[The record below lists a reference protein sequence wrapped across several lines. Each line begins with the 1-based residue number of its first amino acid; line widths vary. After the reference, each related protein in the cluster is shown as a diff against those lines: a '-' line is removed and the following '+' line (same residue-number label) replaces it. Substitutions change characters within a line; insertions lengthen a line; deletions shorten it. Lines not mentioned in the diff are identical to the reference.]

1 MTPAAGH
8 RPTASRSAEVASLL
22 RSRRDRLQPGEV
34 GLPAGT
40 RRRTR
45 GLRREEVAQLAS
57 ISTTYYTF
65 LEQGRDIRPSR
76 QILDAVA
83 DALRLTGPE
92 RGYLHELVHGPT
104 SAVPGPTAPDGGGA
118 EKLPAA
124 VADLVDRLDPDPT
137 YVSGRCWDVLAA
149 NRAARL
155 LWADWPA
162 LPPAERNI
170 VWWTFMHPAARSVLV
185 DWESEA
191 SAQLARFRT
200 AAARHPGDPQFAALT
215 EALHAASPEVRAWW
229 PRHDVAPLSSGTKRI
244 RHPALGEVTF
254 QHVVLQLADDP
265 EQKIVTFAAHGE
277 QRAALARL
285 VTQAAEAAGERD

>member
-1 MTPAAGH
+1 MSTPGG
-8 RPTASRSAEVASLL
+8 RSGEVASLL
-22 RSRRDRLQPGEV
+22 RSRRERLQPGDV
-34 GLPAGT
+34 GLPAGS

-65 LEQGRDIRPSR
+65 MEQGRDIRPSR
-76 QILDAVA
+76 QILDALA
-83 DALRLTGPE
+83 DALRLTEPE
-92 RGYLHELVHGPT
+92 RGYLHELVHGP
-104 SAVPGPTAPDGGGA
+104 AAFLVGAPAAGGAA

-162 LPPAERNI
+162 MPPPERNI

-185 DWESEA
+185 DWEAEA
-191 SAQLARFRT
+191 SAQLARFRA
-200 AAARHPGDPQFAALT
+200 AAARHPGDPDFAALI
-215 EALHAASPEVRAWW
+215 ERLQAGSPEVRAWW
-229 PRHDVAPLSSGTKRI
+229 PRHDVAPLGSGTKRI
-244 RHPALGEVTF
+244 AHPALGEVTF

-265 EQKIVTFAAHGE
+265 EQKVVTFAARGP
-277 QRAALARL
+277 QRSALARL
-285 VTQAAEAAGERD
+285 LAGENPGQGAGSSDTVPR

>member
-1 MTPAAGH
+1 MSPAGA
-8 RPTASRSAEVASLL
+8 RSGEVASLL
-22 RSRRDRLQPGEV
+22 RSRRERLQPGDV
-34 GLPAGT
+34 GLPAGS

-65 LEQGRDIRPSR
+65 LEQGRDIRPSG
-76 QILDAVA
+76 QILDALA
-83 DALRLTGPE
+83 DALRLTDAE
-92 RGYLHELVHGPT
+92 RGYLHELVHGTPAFL
-104 SAVPGPTAPDGGGA
+104 SGGPTAGSAA

-155 LWADWPA
+155 LWADWPS
-162 LPPAERNI
+162 LPAPERNI

-185 DWESEA
+185 DWEAEA
-191 SAQLARFRT
+191 SAQLARFRA
-200 AAARHPGDPQFAALT
+200 AAARHPGDPQFAALIDR
-215 EALHAASPEVRAWW
+215 LHAGSPEVRAWW

-244 RHPALGEVTF
+244 RHPDLGEVTF

-265 EQKIVTFAAHGE
+265 EQKIVTFAARAE

-285 VTQAAEAAGERD
+285 VSSRGEQPGADADARA